1 MQVRSLT
8 TALKCLNLIDKISEM
23 SSSVRISEMAKLI
36 GESRATTYQRLF
48 TLTEAGWLERLPD
61 GSFRLTVKANQIG
74 AAAIRQAG
82 FDNRA
87 QLILDELAIELG
99 EAISLVLLDQEKLV
113 IALRAE
119 SKSILRADLQVGAE
133 LSYKDSASG
142 SIWLAFGPADLF
154 DRARTSGYNLP
165 SPQDIAKIRN
175 EQLSVGG
182 GGETLP
188 GISAVAIPVLDVNGH
203 CLGSLSTTCPSSR
216 FEPERYLPAMRKV
229 ALKLTE
235 LSVTKST

>member
-1 MQVRSLT
+1 
-8 TALKCLNLIDKISEM
+8 M
-23 SSSVRISEMAKLI
+23 SI
-36 GESRATTYQRLF
+36 
-48 TLTEAGWLERLPD
+48 
-61 GSFRLTVKANQIG
+61 
-74 AAAIRQAG
+74 AAMRQAG

-87 QLILDELAIELG
+87 QFILDELAIELE

-142 SIWLAFGPADLF
+142 SIWLAFGPADLA
-154 DRARTSGYNLP
+154 DRARHAGHDLP
-165 SPQDIAKIRN
+165 SPENIAQTRE
-175 EQLSVGG
+175 EQLSFGG
-182 GGETLP
+182 GGDSLP
-188 GISAVAIPVLDVNGH
+188 GISAVAIPVLHMNGH

-216 FEPERYLPAMRKV
+216 FEPDRYLPAMRKA

-235 LSVTKST
+235 LIARNIVIYFL